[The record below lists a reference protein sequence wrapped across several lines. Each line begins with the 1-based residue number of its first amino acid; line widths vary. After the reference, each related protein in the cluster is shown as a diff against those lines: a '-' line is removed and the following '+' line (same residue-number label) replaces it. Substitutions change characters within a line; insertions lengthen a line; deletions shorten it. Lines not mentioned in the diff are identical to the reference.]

1 MCPRLCIHA
10 MMRTRTGRNLF
21 VQVSQ
26 QMVWSNVLRWCATM
40 VLICDQ
46 SFLKPSFAAIDDAA
60 RERAHSNTSSSTI
73 VLRGTIVVINWPGSG
88 DSLARCASVLL
99 LPSFWRHSRSPS
111 ALPMPPNLWA
121 RQELQPLC
129 PSRPNQKMPSRLQ

>member
-1 MCPRLCIHA
+1 MCPRLCIRDDA
-10 MMRTRTGRNLF
+10 YSYWYSRNLF

-26 QMVWSNVLRWCATM
+26 QMVCSNVLRWCATM

-73 VLRGTIVVINWPGSG
+73 VLASIIGQAVGT
-88 DSLARCASVLL
+88 L
-99 LPSFWRHSRSPS
+99 
-111 ALPMPPNLWA
+111 
-121 RQELQPLC
+121 
-129 PSRPNQKMPSRLQ
+129 